1 MTSWL
6 QNNRALHETWQ
17 LKTFKRLKTA
27 ALNTIIGFMLSRLI
41 LSTFLALFF
50 LIGCATTPE
59 SDRSALIL
67 IPFSQEVAL
76 GNQAYQDIL
85 KKEKLSTDRRMAAIV
100 ERVGKRLAKV
110 SSMPNLKWEFK
121 LIESKQQNA
130 FALPGGKVAIYTGIL
145 PMCKTE
151 AGLAAVMGHEIA
163 HAIAR
168 HGAQRISQQL
178 LITGALGAASISLAN
193 SENRNIILAALGLG
207 ATYGIT
213 LPYSRDNE
221 SEADQ
226 IGLTYMARAGYDP
239 NEAVQFWTR
248 FSKAKTGPKPPE
260 ILSTHPADTTRINN
274 LGNLLGPAMKEYRA
288 SARKYGLGETL

>member
-1 MTSWL
+1 M
-6 QNNRALHETWQ
+6 
-17 LKTFKRLKTA
+17 K
-27 ALNTIIGFMLSRLI
+27 SRII
-41 LSTFLALFF
+41 LSSVLALFL

-59 SDRSALIL
+59 SDSSALIL
-67 IPFSQEVAL
+67 IPFSQEVAM
-76 GNQAYQDIL
+76 GDQAYQDIL
-85 KKEKLSTDRRMAAIV
+85 KKEKLSTDKRLAAIV
-100 ERVGKRLAKV
+100 ERVGIRLAKV
-110 SSMPNLKWEFK
+110 SSMPDLKWEFN
-121 LIESKQQNA
+121 LIESEQQNA

-178 LITGALGAASISLAN
+178 LITSALGAASVSMTDSSNKSA
-193 SENRNIILAALGLG
+193 ILAALGLG

-213 LPYSRDNE
+213 LPYSRGNE

-239 NEAVQFWTR
+239 KEAVQFWTR
-248 FSKAKTGPKPPE
+248 FAEAKQGPKPPE
-260 ILSTHPADTTRINN
+260 ILSTHPADSTRIKN
-274 LGNLLGPAMKEYRA
+274 LSELLGSATKEYQA
-288 SARKYGLGETL
+288 SKNKYGMGENL